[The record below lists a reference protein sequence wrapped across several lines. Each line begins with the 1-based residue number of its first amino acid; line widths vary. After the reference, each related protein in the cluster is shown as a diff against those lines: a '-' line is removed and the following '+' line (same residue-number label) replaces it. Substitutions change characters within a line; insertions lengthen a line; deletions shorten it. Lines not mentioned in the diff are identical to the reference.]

1 MLFSYK
7 NRQTYNGRIIAKFA
21 VMIMTLILTSLLGGL
36 LNSGTA
42 PCEKDLLG
50 TWGYAGNCFVL
61 MDEPQ
66 TDEISTPSKSET
78 DAHLKAM
85 GATHGNLVL
94 SFSEGQKANLR
105 LGDNSF
111 DIDWQLNPTT
121 KEFKATV
128 GLFTIRGY
136 LVKKGD
142 RIVLAYTRQNLF
154 MIMRFL
160 CTPAGRKHI
169 APLGTLLDC
178 TKGLSIA
185 MEFSR

>member
-1 MLFSYK
+1 M
-7 NRQTYNGRIIAKFA
+7 YNGRIIAKFA
-21 VMIMTLILTSLLGGL
+21 AMIMTFILTCLLGGL

-42 PCEKDLLG
+42 PCEKDLIG
-50 TWGYAGNCFVL
+50 TWGYAGNSVVL
-61 MDEPQ
+61 MDESSAG
-66 TDEISTPSKSET
+66 DISTPSKAET
-78 DAHLKAM
+78 DAHLEAM
-85 GATHGNLVL
+85 GAAHSNLVL
-94 SFSEGQKANLR
+94 SFCEGHKANLR
-105 LGDNSF
+105 LGENSF

-128 GLFTIRGY
+128 GLFTIKGY

-142 RIVLAYTRQNLF
+142 RIVLAYTRSNLF

-169 APLGTLLDC
+169 SPLGTLLDC
-178 TKGLSIA
+178 TKGLSVA